1 MANWAVVF
9 RYKPNPYIVSNI
21 IQCDFID
28 TKKEY
33 VEPILRKLYRH
44 GEYLEVLDIVSAKV
58 WDKRI
63 LKAQAEGK
71 KYNLEEIY
79 GKA

>member
-9 RYKPNPYIVSNI
+9 RYKPNPHTVDNI
-21 IQCDFID
+21 IHLDFID

-33 VEPILRKLYRH
+33 VETLLRKLYKY

-58 WDKRI
+58 WNKRI